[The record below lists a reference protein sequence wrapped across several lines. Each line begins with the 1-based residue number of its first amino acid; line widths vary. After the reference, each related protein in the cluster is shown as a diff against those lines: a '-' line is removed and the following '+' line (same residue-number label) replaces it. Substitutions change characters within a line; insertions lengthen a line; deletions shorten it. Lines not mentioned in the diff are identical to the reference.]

1 MTHTTRTTTEHVRT
15 GRAAPRTARGRRV
28 HRAWWVAAVAALA
41 VMGAGAFATVPG
53 LLVEPLHRDLD
64 WSRGSIGLAV
74 WVNMAASGLVAPFA
88 TALMGRFG
96 LRRVAA
102 GALAAVAAGAA
113 LTTVMTQPWQ
123 LTLYWGLLV
132 GLGCGSVAMGFAAVV
147 VERWFAARRGLVT
160 GLLTAASVFGQFVF
174 LPLLSWSIERYQWR
188 PTTVTIA
195 LVALA
200 LVPPAGLLLRDHPA
214 DLGLRPYG
222 AREYVPRPAPAP
234 GAARHALRV
243 LRSAART
250 RPFWLLAGTFAVC
263 GASTNGIM
271 WSGFVPAAHD
281 HGMPPTVAASLLAL
295 IGVFNVAGTVVS
307 GWLTDRHD
315 PRLLLALYYGMR
327 GVSLLLLPSLLG
339 PEANWPLIVFVVF
352 FGLLDV
358 ATVPPTIAL
367 SAVREIY
374 GKGAGA
380 VVFGWTL
387 AFHQLG
393 AGVMAFTGGVLR
405 DALGSYDAAWIVSG
419 VLCAVATVLAPAI
432 GKPSRDRKRRGA
444 AGRDG
449 HRAGPG
455 APSRCEAS

>member
-1 MTHTTRTTTEHVRT
+1 MTHTIRTTGTEDART
-15 GRAAPRTARGRRV
+15 GRTGQAPPAAHGRKGRV
-28 HRAWWVAAVAALA
+28 HRAWWVAAVAAPA
-41 VMGAGAFATVPG
+41 VMGAGAFATMPG
-53 LLVEPLHRDLD
+53 LLVEPLHRDPG
-64 WSRGSIGLAV
+64 WSRSSIGLAV

-102 GALAAVAAGAA
+102 GALTAVAAGAA
-113 LTTVMTQPWQ
+113 LTTVMTRPWQ
-123 LTLYWGLLV
+123 LLLCWGLLV

-147 VERWFAARRGLVT
+147 VERWFTTRRGLVT

-174 LPLLSWSIERYQWR
+174 MPLLSWSIERYQWR
-188 PTTVTIA
+188 PTTVTVA

-200 LVPPAGLLLRDHPA
+200 LVPLAGLLLRDHPA

-222 AREYVPRPAPAP
+222 AREYVPRPQPAP
-234 GAARHALRV
+234 GAACHALRV

-250 RPFWLLAGTFAVC
+250 RPFWLLAGTFAIC

-327 GVSLLLLPSLLG
+327 GISLLLLPSLLG
-339 PEANWPLIVFVVF
+339 PEAHWPLIVFVVF

-367 SAVREIY
+367 TAVRGIY
-374 GKGAGA
+374 GEGGGAI
-380 VVFGWTL
+380 VFGWTL

-393 AGVMAFTGGVLR
+393 AGVMAFAGGALR

-419 VLCAVATVLAPAI
+419 ALCAVAAVLAPAI
-432 GKPSRDRKRRGA
+432 G
-444 AGRDG
+444 
-449 HRAGPG
+449 GPG
-455 APSRCEAS
+455 RAPRTGRRP

>member
-1 MTHTTRTTTEHVRT
+1 MTHTTRTTTEDVRT

-41 VMGAGAFATVPG
+41 VMGAGAFATMPG
-53 LLVEPLHRDLD
+53 LLVEPLHHDLG

-102 GALAAVAAGAA
+102 GALAAVATGAA

-123 LTLYWGLLV
+123 LALYWGLLV

-188 PTTVTIA
+188 PTTVTVA
-195 LVALA
+195 LAALA
-200 LVPPAGLLLRDHPA
+200 LVPLAGLLLRDHPA

-222 AREYVPRPAPAP
+222 AREYAPRPAPAPAP

-295 IGVFNVAGTVVS
+295 IGIFNVAGTVVS

-339 PEANWPLIVFVVF
+339 PEADWPLIVFVVF

-374 GKGAGA
+374 GEGAGA

-419 VLCAVATVLAPAI
+419 ALCGAAVPMALAI
-432 GKPSRDRKRRGA
+432 GGPAR
-444 AGRDG
+444 
-449 HRAGPG
+449 RAG
-455 APSRCEAS
+455 SRP